1 VTCRV
6 DRLRGGRALR
16 RLGSVL
22 GVLICSAGLSVAQAA
37 PRQIQPNAAA
47 NTEGA
52 LRGRVSDA
60 TGQPLAGALVTVHS
74 SEALVRDHFVLTDA
88 LGQFSVPGLGTG
100 KYLVRVTKA
109 AFLPAE
115 MTGVVPA
122 GTARALTIV
131 LQTAIDFVTRGVRR
145 GRLED
150 MKWVLRSSQ
159 STRPVLRHSDAPDD
173 ASEGGANPAD
183 PTEPSGYLQLY
194 SSSMEASDGPTDAVG
209 SQFALTLPAA
219 GGRVRLE
226 GQYMRTPDQPR
237 GLGATYEF
245 SSSGRGKS
253 SLGVNV
259 RQGAYFNELTADT
272 QPREIAVEYNEHVQ
286 WADDVV
292 VHYGATVGRA
302 EGTTSQNYMRPELGV
317 DWLLRPWTTLR
328 ATYSRR
334 SPSDD
339 YDPIRG
345 REFFERAVYIP
356 PDQEYFSH
364 MEVGLSQ
371 TFASGIQLSAGAF
384 EDELGTQAFLI
395 DSPEGAR
402 AFLIVDSTGLPTRG
416 VRVVADRQFRGFDAS
431 LGYTYASAFG
441 FGRRVDSPEDL
452 RTAATRRNYHV
463 LTARVHGRFDLTHT
477 ELTAVYRWSPG
488 YPLAQLDPY
497 QRFAEYNDP
506 TLSLTIAQD
515 LPSGGLLPARLQA
528 VVDARNLFEPAF
540 GSNRTVSAS
549 SPRIL
554 RGGLHFKF

>member
-1 VTCRV
+1 MYLSRTETFRV
-6 DRLRGGRALR
+6 DRFLVPRALR
-16 RLGSVL
+16 CLVCAL
-22 GVLICSAGLSVAQAA
+22 TVLICSAAVSPAQVVPKPA
-37 PRQIQPNAAA
+37 PKADSS
-47 NTEGA
+47 

-60 TGQPLAGALVTVHS
+60 TGQPLAGALVAVQS
-74 SEALVRDHFVLTDA
+74 PDALALERFVLTDA
-88 LGQFSVPGLGTG
+88 LGQFAVPGLGAG

-109 AFLPAE
+109 AFQPAE
-115 MTGVVPA
+115 VAGVVPGGRA
-122 GTARALTIV
+122 GALTIV

-159 STRPVLRHSDAPDD
+159 ATRPVLRHNGSSEDAAGLPG
-173 ASEGGANPAD
+173 S
-183 PTEPSGYLQLY
+183 TEPSGYLQLY
-194 SSSMEASDGPTDAVG
+194 SSSMEASDGPTDGVG

-219 GGRVRLE
+219 RGRVRFE

-245 SSSGRGKS
+245 SSNGRGQS

-259 RQGAYFNELTADT
+259 RQGAYFSDLTADT
-272 QPREIAVEYNEHVQ
+272 QQREIAVEYNEQVQ
-286 WADDVV
+286 WSDDVV
-292 VHYGATVGRA
+292 VHYGATLGRA
-302 EGTTSQNYMRPELGV
+302 EGATDRNYMRPELGV

-371 TFASGIQLSAGAF
+371 TFANGIQLSAGAF
-384 EDELGTQAFLI
+384 QDELGTQAFLI
-395 DSPEGAR
+395 DSPDDGR
-402 AFLIVDSTGLPTRG
+402 AFLIVDSRGMPTRG
-416 VRVVADRQFRGFDAS
+416 FRVVADRQFDGFDAS

-441 FGRRVDSPEDL
+441 FGRGVDSPADL
-452 RTAATRRNYHV
+452 GSAATRRDYHV
-463 LTARVHGRFDLTHT
+463 LTARVHGRFELTHT

-488 YPLAQLDPY
+488 YPVAQVDPY

-515 LPSGGLLPARLQA
+515 LPSGGILPARLQA
-528 VVDARNLFEPAF
+528 VLDARNLFEPAF

-549 SPRIL
+549 TPRIL
-554 RGGLHFKF
+554 KGGLHFKF